1 MTTIDILDDYSIMDI
16 LENSTNDDLV
26 EHSLVNTRWQ
36 ILASRVFI
44 ARIRRD
50 GLVFSSPTD
59 TIFSFMRVASRFAT
73 EIAEHLTTVKFF
85 GQMTIHSMMDCSQFC
100 DILPIYQPF
109 EGITNVWFTI
119 EGGLPTYNYGP
130 GMLSALMHL
139 AINHNRIE
147 RLYVNID
154 WASSHVTEW
163 SNHIFS
169 FIGQTDEMIRAERIV
184 RIYCNNNTMS
194 LELLLIL
201 DDANSLDNFSFRFI
215 PCDLTLL

>member
-1 MTTIDILDDYSIMDI
+1 MTTIDMLDDYSIMDI
-16 LENSTNDDLV
+16 LANSTNDDLV
-26 EHSLVNTRWQ
+26 EHSLVNKRWQ

-59 TIFSFMRVASRFAT
+59 SIFSFMRVASTFAT
-73 EIAEHLTTVKFF
+73 EIAANLTTVKFF
-85 GQMTIHSMMDCSQFC
+85 GPYNMLSVIDCTQFC
-100 DILPIYQPF
+100 NILPTYEPF

-119 EGGLPTYNYGP
+119 EGLPTHNYGP
-130 GMLSALMHL
+130 NMLSALMRL
-139 AINHNRIE
+139 AIDHNRIE

-154 WASSHVTEW
+154 WASSPVAAW
-163 SNHIFS
+163 LSNILN
-169 FIGQTDEMIRAERIV
+169 FINLTNERIV

-194 LELLLIL
+194 VQLLSIL
-201 DDANSLDNFSFRFI
+201 DFMNSLNNFSFRFI